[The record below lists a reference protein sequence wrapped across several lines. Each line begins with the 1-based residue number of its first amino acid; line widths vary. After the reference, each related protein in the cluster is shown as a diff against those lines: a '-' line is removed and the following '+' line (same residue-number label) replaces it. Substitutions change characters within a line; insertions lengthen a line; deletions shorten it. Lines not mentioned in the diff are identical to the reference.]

1 MFYRDIIIWGRAGT
15 ALASLALVLFIAAIW
30 LPAFNAQVAATAG
43 VVLFGAFLCS
53 VVVMANE

>member
-1 MFYRDIIIWGRAGT
+1 MFYRDMTTWRRAGT

-43 VVLFGAFLCS
+43 ALLCGAIVCS
-53 VVVMANE
+53 LVVMTNE